1 MYLFRSQLDTV
12 NRSDR
17 LTVLISETVVA
28 ALGYASY
35 TMLSLMPGKHPIRL
49 RPGPG
54 DSATWAVE
62 FEFKAKPDQTQFV
75 AIWNRNQPG

>member
-1 MYLFRSQLDTV
+1 
-12 NRSDR
+12 
-17 LTVLISETVVA
+17 VLISETEVA

-35 TMLSLMPGKHPIRL
+35 TMLSLMPGKWL

-62 FEFKAKPDQTQFV
+62 FESEVKPDQTQFV
-75 AIWNRNQPG
+75 QNQPG